1 MSKRGLEERVAQYVD
16 SDRMRYRIKIGKLL
30 ICRIHGNFGV
40 YKTTCD
46 LSKSGKET
54 NCTCPAEYWP
64 CKHSMALA
72 KTYELAPHTFIDI
85 EDIFKEIQLKTKSE
99 LLEIIKKMI
108 QRAPEILSI
117 FGIEGF
123 EDNEKEEEEIE
134 F

>member
-1 MSKRGLEERVAQYVD
+1 MSKRGLEERVTQYVD

-40 YKTTCD
+40 YKTTYD
-46 LSKSGKET
+46 FGKSSKET

-72 KTYELAPHTFIDI
+72 KTYELAPDSFLDI
-85 EDIFKEIQLKTKSE
+85 EDILKEMQFKTKSE

-108 QRAPEILSI
+108 QRAPEILSMRLL
-117 FGIEGF
+117 
-123 EDNEKEEEEIE
+123 KKS
-134 F
+134 

>member
-1 MSKRGLEERVAQYVD
+1 
-16 SDRMRYRIKIGKLL
+16 
-30 ICRIHGNFGV
+30 
-40 YKTTCD
+40 
-46 LSKSGKET
+46 
-54 NCTCPAEYWP
+54 
-64 CKHSMALA
+64 MALA